1 MALGEGPPR
10 DPLIPSAAPS
20 ADACEQ
26 ADARFKDAPR
36 CHRVGGS
43 DDNTELSAQSHT
55 RVPALLN
62 GTPHLAYQASR
73 MAATP

>member
-1 MALGEGPPR
+1 MP
-10 DPLIPSAAPS
+10 
-20 ADACEQ
+20 ADAYEQ
-26 ADARFKDAPR
+26 ACGRIKDAPR

-43 DDNTELSAQSHT
+43 DDNTELSVESHT
-55 RVPALLN
+55 RALPLLN